1 MAQGPEVLAMGAKE
15 EPLKRFED
23 GQLLS
28 SKQLNDMVD
37 RINQLQSR

>member
-1 MAQGPEVLAMGAKE
+1 MAQGPEVLAMAAK
-15 EPLKRFED
+15 EPLKRFDD

-37 RINQLQSR
+37 RINQLESK

>member
-1 MAQGPEVLAMGAKE
+1 MAQGPEVLAANANR
-15 EPLKRFED
+15 PLKRFED

-37 RINQLQSR
+37 RINELQSK